1 MSETKTITI
10 NIKASG
16 TTSKWKDEYTNDL
29 MRSISEMLPHIDV
42 NRKGNE
48 LELTT
53 PLNLSNRTIKLRIKK
68 FLHQKGL
75 KDKFRPISYKT
86 DDKAGYMVLEKKII
100 ELSYY

>member
-10 NIKASG
+10 NLKESG
-16 TTSKWKDEYTNDL
+16 TPSKWKDEYTNDL

-48 LELTT
+48 LELNT
-53 PLNLSNRTIKLRIKK
+53 PPNLSNRTIKLRIKK

-75 KDKFRPISYKT
+75 KDKFRPVSYRA
-86 DDKAGYMVLEKKII
+86 DDKIGYMVIEKKII

>member
-10 NIKASG
+10 SIKASG

-29 MRSISEMLPHIDV
+29 MRSISEMLPQVDI
-42 NRKGNE
+42 NRKGND

-53 PLNLSNRTIKLRIKK
+53 PLHLSNRTIKLRIKK

-86 DDKAGYMVLEKKII
+86 DDKVGYMVLEKKII

>member
-10 NIKASG
+10 FIKASG

-48 LELTT
+48 LELNT
-53 PLNLSNRTIKLRIKK
+53 PPNLSNRTIKLRIKK

-75 KDKFRPISYKT
+75 KDKFRPVSYRA
-86 DDKAGYMVLEKKII
+86 DDKTGYMVIEKKII

>member
-1 MSETKTITI
+1 MSDTKTITI

-29 MRSISEMLPHIDV
+29 MRSISEMLPHVNV

-48 LELTT
+48 LELVT
-53 PLNLSNRTIKLRIKK
+53 PLNFSNRTIKLRIKK

-75 KDKFRPISYKT
+75 KDKFRPVSYKA
-86 DDKAGYMVLEKKII
+86 DDKIGYMVLEKKVI

>member
-48 LELTT
+48 LELTA
-53 PLNLSNRTIKLRIKK
+53 PPNFSNRTIKLRIKK

-75 KDKFRPISYKT
+75 KDKFRPVSYRA
-86 DDKAGYMVLEKKII
+86 DDKTGYMVIEKKII

>member
-29 MRSISEMLPHIDV
+29 MRAISEMLPHIDV

-48 LELTT
+48 LELTA
-53 PLNLSNRTIKLRIKK
+53 PPNFSNRTIKLRIKK

-75 KDKFRPISYKT
+75 KDKFRPVSYKA
-86 DDKAGYMVLEKKII
+86 DDKTGYMVIEKKII

>member
-29 MRSISEMLPHIDV
+29 MRSISEMLPNIDV
-42 NRKGNE
+42 IRKGKE

-53 PLNLSNRTIKLRIKK
+53 PLDFSNRIVKLRIKK

-75 KDKFRPISYKT
+75 KDKFRPETYKN
-86 DDKAGYMVLEKKII
+86 DEKVGYMVIEKKII

>member
-16 TTSKWKDEYTNDL
+16 TTSKWTDEYTNDL

-48 LELTT
+48 LELTA
-53 PLNLSNRTIKLRIKK
+53 PPNFSNRTIKLRIKK

-75 KDKFRPISYKT
+75 KDKFRPISYKN
-86 DDKAGYMVLEKKII
+86 DDKVGYMVIEKKII

>member
-29 MRSISEMLPHIDV
+29 MRSISEMLPHVDV

-48 LELTT
+48 LELTA
-53 PLNLSNRTIKLRIKK
+53 PANFSNRTIKLRIKK

-75 KDKFRPISYKT
+75 KDKFRPVSYRA
-86 DDKAGYMVLEKKII
+86 DDKIGYMVIEKKII

>member
-29 MRSISEMLPHIDV
+29 MRSISEMLPQIDV

-48 LELTT
+48 LELTA
-53 PLNLSNRTIKLRIKK
+53 PANFSNRTIKLRIKK

-75 KDKFRPISYKT
+75 KDKFRPVSYRA
-86 DDKAGYMVLEKKII
+86 DDKAGYMVIEKKII

>member
-29 MRSISEMLPHIDV
+29 MRSISEMLPQIEV

-48 LELTT
+48 LELTA
-53 PLNLSNRTIKLRIKK
+53 PPNFSNRAIKLRIKK

-75 KDKFRPISYKT
+75 KDKFRPVSYRA
-86 DDKAGYMVLEKKII
+86 DDKTGYMVIEKKII